1 MKCLSTH
8 SGSTGEKAVNFEE
21 FNCLAR
27 LLQRE
32 RERERERER
41 ADSYI

>member
-8 SGSTGEKAVNFEE
+8 SGSIEKAVNCEE
-21 FNCLAR
+21 INCLAR

-32 RERERERER
+32 GERERERERETGV
-41 ADSYI
+41 